1 MSLILRLK
9 KYFSSILIIDKSV
22 DLLLL
27 FIGLF
32 AAIQFDSYIKL
43 KQTEE
48 LYKNSLTKIHTEISI
63 NKILLKDY
71 ANSIERSTAII
82 WELDSL
88 GNQGFKETYNGILN
102 INDIKVTQLNDRNF
116 KALNE
121 NNFLNKNLYS
131 DIKKIYYNYDK
142 LEQGWDTL
150 SVNLQKNYRAYF
162 DIYASLQLAIYAAPD
177 DKATEVVNNTI
188 VDIANFYGFGS
199 SVLKQDYW
207 PNMYIRA
214 ASTLGDDLLEKIEA
228 ELGLYEVSLNEYRS
242 YDDYYWLSYYSLEN
256 EDYTTSLE
264 YALKGISI
272 LDKTYKDETKD
283 DYEFK
288 SFSGRLNRN
297 VVFGINYLIEN
308 KDTKYK
314 RNEILPFLKEWYDSG
329 IYRESCIIEYLDFY
343 YDNND
348 FSNFLKYTKLIFELE
363 SQKIYERYVPQWQ
376 DFMTKDSII
385 SVLEK
390 TDRSIEGWN
399 SYIFPRSF

>member
-1 MSLILRLK
+1 MSLISRTK
-9 KYFSSILIIDKSV
+9 NFFSSLLIIDKSV
-22 DLLLL
+22 DLLLI

-32 AAIQFDSYIKL
+32 AALQFDSYLKL
-43 KQTEE
+43 KQSEE
-48 LYKNSLTKIHTEISI
+48 LYKNSLTKIHTEISV

-88 GNQGFKETYNGILN
+88 GKLGFKDTYSGILN
-102 INDIKVTQLNDRNF
+102 INDIKVTQLNDRSF
-116 KALNE
+116 KALSE

-131 DIKKIYYNYDK
+131 DIKKLYNNYDK

-150 SVNLQKNYRAYF
+150 SNNLQKNYKAYF
-162 DIYASLQLAIYAAPD
+162 DIYATQQLVSYAPD
-177 DKATEVVNNTI
+177 DKAQEVVNNFV

-207 PNMYIRA
+207 PNLHIQSA
-214 ASTLGDDLLEKIEA
+214 NTVGDDLLDKIEA
-228 ELGLYEVSLNEYRS
+228 ELGLYKVSLNEYRS
-242 YDDYYWLSYYSLEN
+242 YDDYYWLSYYSLQN
-256 EDYTTSLE
+256 EDYKTSLE
-264 YALKGISI
+264 YAFQGISI
-272 LDKTYKDETKD
+272 LDKVNKD

-297 VVFGINYLIEN
+297 VVFGINNLIEN

-343 YDNND
+343 YNDND
-348 FSNFLKYTKLIFELE
+348 FDNFLKYTRLIFELD
-363 SQKIYERYVPQWQ
+363 SQRIYERYVARWQ
-376 DFMTKDSII
+376 DFMTKDAII
-385 SVLEK
+385 SILEK
-390 TDRSIEGWN
+390 TDRSIEIWN
-399 SYIFPRSF
+399 GYIYPKSI

>member
-82 WELDSL
+82 WDLDSL
-88 GNQGFKETYNGILN
+88 GNQGFKDTYNGILN
-102 INDIKVTQLNDRNF
+102 INDIKVTQLNDRSF
-116 KALNE
+116 KAINE

-150 SVNLQKNYRAYF
+150 STNLQKNYKAYF
-162 DIYASLQLAIYAAPD
+162 DIYATQRLANYAPD
-177 DKATEVVNNTI
+177 DKVTEVINNFIT
-188 VDIANFYGFGS
+188 DYANFYGFGS

-264 YALKGISI
+264 YAFKGISI
-272 LDKTYKDETKD
+272 LDKKYKDDNKD

-390 TDRSIEGWN
+390 TDRSLEGWN
-399 SYIFPRSF
+399 AYIFPRSF

>member
-1 MSLILRLK
+1 MSLISRTK
-9 KYFSSILIIDKSV
+9 NFFSSLLIIDKSV
-22 DLLLL
+22 DLLLI

-32 AAIQFDSYIKL
+32 AALQFDSYLKL
-43 KQTEE
+43 KQSEE
-48 LYKNSLTKIHTEISI
+48 LYKNSLTKIHTEISV

-88 GNQGFKETYNGILN
+88 GKLGFKDTYSGILN
-102 INDIKVTQLNDRNF
+102 INDIKVTQLNDRSF
-116 KALNE
+116 KALSE

-131 DIKKIYYNYDK
+131 DIKKLYNNYDK

-150 SVNLQKNYRAYF
+150 SNNLQKNYKAYF
-162 DIYASLQLAIYAAPD
+162 DIYATQQLVSYAPD
-177 DKATEVVNNTI
+177 DKAQEVVNNFV

-207 PNMYIRA
+207 PNLHIQSA
-214 ASTLGDDLLEKIEA
+214 NTVGDDLLDKIEA
-228 ELGLYEVSLNEYRS
+228 ELGLYKVSLNEYRS
-242 YDDYYWLSYYSLEN
+242 YDDYYWLSYYSLQN
-256 EDYTTSLE
+256 EDYKTSLE
-264 YALKGISI
+264 YAFQGISI
-272 LDKTYKDETKD
+272 LDKVNKD

-297 VVFGINYLIEN
+297 VVFGINNLIEN

-343 YDNND
+343 YNDND
-348 FSNFLKYTKLIFELE
+348 FDNFLKYTRLIFELD
-363 SQKIYERYVPQWQ
+363 SQRIYERYVAGWQ
-376 DFMTKDSII
+376 DFMTKDAII
-385 SVLEK
+385 SILEK
-390 TDRSIEGWN
+390 TDRSIEAWN
-399 SYIFPRSF
+399 SYIYPKSI

>member
-1 MSLILRLK
+1 MSLILRTK
-9 KYFSSILIIDKSV
+9 KYFSSLLIIDKSV

-32 AAIQFDSYIKL
+32 AAMQFDSYLKL
-43 KQTEE
+43 KQSEE
-48 LYKNSLTKIHTEISI
+48 LYKNSLTKIHTEISV

-88 GNQGFKETYNGILN
+88 GKRGFKETYSGILN
-102 INDIKVTQLNDRNF
+102 INDIKVTQLNDRSF
-116 KALNE
+116 KSLSE

-131 DIKKIYYNYDK
+131 DIKRLYNNYDK

-150 SVNLQKNYRAYF
+150 SANLQKNYKAYF
-162 DIYASLQLAIYAAPD
+162 DIYATQQLASYAPD
-177 DKATEVVNNTI
+177 DKATEVVNNFV

-207 PNMYIRA
+207 PNLHIQSAY
-214 ASTLGDDLLEKIEA
+214 TVGDDLLDKIEA
-228 ELGLYEVSLNEYRS
+228 ELGLYKVSLNEYRS
-242 YDDYYWLSYYSLEN
+242 YDDYYWLSYYSLQN
-256 EDYTTSLE
+256 EDYKTSLE
-264 YALKGISI
+264 YAFKGISI
-272 LDKTYKDETKD
+272 LDKTYKD

-297 VVFGINYLIEN
+297 IVFAINNLIEN

-343 YDNND
+343 YNDND
-348 FSNFLKYTKLIFELE
+348 FDNFLKYTRLIF
-363 SQKIYERYVPQWQ
+363 
-376 DFMTKDSII
+376 
-385 SVLEK
+385 
-390 TDRSIEGWN
+390 N
-399 SYIFPRSF
+399 